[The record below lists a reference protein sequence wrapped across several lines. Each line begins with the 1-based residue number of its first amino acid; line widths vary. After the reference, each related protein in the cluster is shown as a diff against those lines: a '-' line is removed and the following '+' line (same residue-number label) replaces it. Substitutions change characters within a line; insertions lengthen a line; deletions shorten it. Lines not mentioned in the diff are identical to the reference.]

1 MNATCRAGASLLVL
15 LLLSSAATAQE
26 EPVEA
31 GAAPPTAAADEPAP
45 AERRFRL
52 GGEVKAHFRSSS
64 EESVVL
70 GFPFPPSFI
79 PPGQTQVFSRTV
91 DAGKSFEFS
100 TASLEAEGELGG
112 GVAVKASVHF
122 SDLYNRN
129 PTSSDDRLLVR
140 EAWIRVGEKYEALQP
155 MPGTSFYV
163 LLGQAPRFS
172 KQIIRRLE
180 SYGLWG
186 TGVGRFENPQLQ
198 LGGSFGPNVYWRGSI
213 GNGNPVF
220 FRDPNALAGDNGTP
234 ERVPGAVKPIF
245 ESGFPIL
252 YDAKAQDVNFS
263 GKFEY
268 GAGLGLRAGTPARGI
283 DVLGWYF
290 QREMQEEARLRGTFY
305 GGDLDLLKG
314 VAFPLP
320 FSGNDKREWGVNL
333 EAGAGGLRVFAQYVD
348 QEIAKLPRSGV
359 EVEAS
364 YLIPLNGL
372 WAYRDASVGN
382 WIQAVV
388 RFSQI
393 TNDFDAPFEYPGPSV
408 DWDWKKYDFGLRFGV
423 VRDVDLTVEYA
434 YNDATGRGGE
444 KFHPNELL
452 ATLRAGF

>member
-1 MNATCRAGASLLVL
+1 MNATTGASLLAVL
-15 LLLSSAATAQE
+15 LLAASAAAQE

-31 GAAPPTAAADEPAP
+31 GAQPPPPAAAEEAP
-45 AERRFRL
+45 AGGRRFRV
-52 GGEVKAHFRSSS
+52 GGEVKTHFRSSS
-64 EESVVL
+64 EESVAL

-91 DAGKSFEFS
+91 DAGKSFELS
-100 TASLEAEGELGG
+100 TASLDAEGDLGG
-112 GVAVKASVHF
+112 GVALKASVHF

-140 EAWIRVGEKYEALQP
+140 EAWIRVGDKHEALQP
-155 MPGTSFYV
+155 QPGTSFYV

-172 KQIIRRLE
+172 KQLVRRLE

-186 TGVGRFENPQLQ
+186 TGVSRFENPQLQ
-198 LGGSFGPNVYWRGSI
+198 LGGSFGKNVYWRGSI

-234 ERVPGAVKPIF
+234 ERVPGAVRPIF

-252 YDAKAQDVNFS
+252 YDAKAQDVSFT

-268 GAGLGLRAGTPARGI
+268 GGGLGVRAGDTGRGV

-305 GGDLDLLKG
+305 GGDLDLLRG

-320 FSGNDKREWGVNL
+320 FSGDDKREWGVNV
-333 EAGAGGLRVFAQYVD
+333 EAAAGGLRVFAQYVD
-348 QEIAKLPRSGV
+348 QEIAALPRSGF

-364 YLIPLNGL
+364 YLISLNGL

-388 RFSQI
+388 RVSSI
-393 TNDFDAPFEYPGPSV
+393 TNDFDAPFEFPGPSV
-408 DWDWKKYDFGLRFGV
+408 DWDWKKYDLGLRFGL

-434 YNDATGRGGE
+434 YNDATGRGGA